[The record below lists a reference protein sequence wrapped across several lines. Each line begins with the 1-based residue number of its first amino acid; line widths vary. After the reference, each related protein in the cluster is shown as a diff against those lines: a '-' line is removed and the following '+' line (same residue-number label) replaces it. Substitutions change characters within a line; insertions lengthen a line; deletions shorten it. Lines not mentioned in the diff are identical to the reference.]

1 VKKFFATSGLIFG
14 AFIAGF
20 LVFYFLMP
28 QIVRFGKVVSVP
40 DLKNLAYDDATSLL
54 ASLSLK
60 SVASDTVFSSDV
72 DKGRIVSQKP
82 SALSTVKIGRKIFLT
97 ISKGPKKIKIPHI
110 VGLKQEE
117 TKGVL
122 DIANI
127 TNRVFILIPSDDVE
141 ESCVISSSPAE
152 GDDIVE
158 GARLK
163 VFVSKGKT
171 NVFLMPNLI
180 GLSFNEAKDIVSKY
194 ELIIGNIR
202 YVAGSD
208 SMVLLQSPMAGVE
221 VSYGDTIIL
230 VVGKKAGKE

>member
-1 VKKFFATSGLIFG
+1 MKKFLTTFSLILG

-40 DLKNLAYDDATSLL
+40 DLRNLTYEDAKSLL

-60 SVASDTVFSSDV
+60 STISDSIFSSDISN
-72 DKGRIVSQKP
+72 GRVVSQRP
-82 SALSTVKIGRKIFLT
+82 PPLSTVKVGRKIFLT
-97 ISKGPKKIKIPHI
+97 ISRGPKKIKIPQI
-110 VGLKQEE
+110 KGLKQEE
-117 TKGVL
+117 VEGVL

-127 TNRVFILIPSDDVE
+127 TNRVFILIPSDTIE
-141 ESCVISSSPAE
+141 EGYVISSSPPE

-180 GLSFNEAKDIVSKY
+180 GLSLSEAEDITNKY
-194 ELIIGNIR
+194 ELVIGNIK
-202 YVAGSD
+202 YVSGSD
-208 SMVLLQSPMAGVE
+208 SMVLLQSPMVGVE
-221 VSYGDTIIL
+221 VSYGDTITL
-230 VVGKKAGKE
+230 VVGKKKE